1 MTKARDLADNAEG
14 TKTKAVDAK
23 GDLIVGTAADTAAR
37 LAVGTDG
44 HLLTAASGEATG
56 LIYALDP
63 VTDAVTTKGD
73 IVAAT
78 AADTLTRLGVG
89 ADNTVLTADAL
100 ETTGMKWAAPAVSA
114 SGLTLVSSDSLS
126 ASTININSVFS
137 ATYENYVLI
146 LNVTNM
152 SLGANIRFRLRAS
165 STDTTTNYGMQLVQT
180 YTSNLNYQESVITDY
195 WQFGNADPDQ
205 CWMVVELARPNV
217 AANTFAISHSITGL
231 SGTFNDLLS
240 EWYGAVQ
247 KSSTQFDGITIYS
260 HNGATIT
267 GTMRIYGRA
276 NS

>member
-1 MTKARDLADNAEG
+1 MTKARDLGDNAQN
-14 TKTKAVDAK
+14 TKPKVVDAK

-37 LAVGTDG
+37 LAVGTNG

-56 LIYALDP
+56 LKYALDP
-63 VTDAVTTKGD
+63 VIDLVTTKGD
-73 IVAAT
+73 IVVAT

-89 ADNTVLTADAL
+89 TNTHILTADSA
-100 ETTGMKWAAPAVSA
+100 EATGLKWAAPGGASA
-114 SGLTLVSSDSLS
+114 LTLISSTSLS
-126 ASTININSVFS
+126 AAIININSVFS
-137 ATYENYVLI
+137 STYENYVLI

-152 SLGANIRFRLRAS
+152 SAGANIRFRLRAS

-180 YTSNLNYQESVITDY
+180 YTSTLNGQESAVTDY
-195 WQFGNADPDQ
+195 WQFGNADPTE
-205 CWMVVELARPNV
+205 CWMVVELARPNI

-231 SGTFNDLLS
+231 SGTLADLLS

-260 HNGATIT
+260 HNSATIT